1 MSNIASPAARYRS
14 PAIALH
20 WLIAL
25 LIFVGFGMGQF
36 MSGLEM
42 SPSKLQ
48 LFSWHKWI
56 GVTVFL
62 LAALRVA
69 WRIGHRPPPAPAGM
83 PNWQHRAAE
92 ATHGLLYLLMFGIP
106 LSGWL
111 MSSASG
117 YQTVYF
123 GVLPLPDLVGESP
136 KLAALFKLAHVAQCN
151 VLLALVVLHMA
162 AAIKHQYV
170 DGDGLIARMA
180 PVAKGIGL
188 HLTTALAV
196 AAFAIALSFA
206 FGGEEHEES
215 GAAAAAVVTPA
226 AQDTLPSADTTP
238 EGELTVSFSQMGVSV
253 GAVFTRYA
261 VDIAFDPAALERS
274 TIAVRVDVNS
284 FDIGDSSYNA
294 EILAPAWLDGAA
306 HPLASFRSER
316 IEASGADAF
325 VAHGR
330 FELKGISQPLSIP
343 FTVNAEADG
352 RHRYGG
358 RFDISRKAFGVGT
371 ADWDDSVDDRVTIGF
386 LVMLAA

>member
-1 MSNIASPAARYRS
+1 MSNPSSPAERYRS

-42 SPSKLQ
+42 SPGKLQ

-62 LAALRVA
+62 LAVLRVA
-69 WRIGHRPPPAPAGM
+69 WRVGHRPPPAPAGM
-83 PNWQHRAAE
+83 PRWQHRAAE

-123 GVLPLPDLVGESP
+123 GVLPLPDLVGESET
-136 KLAALFKLAHVAQCN
+136 LATTFKLAHVAQCN

-162 AAIKHQYV
+162 AAIKHQYI

-188 HLTTALAV
+188 HLSTAAAI

-206 FGGEEHEES
+206 FGGEEHEHE
-215 GAAAAAVVTPA
+215 GTVAAVPA
-226 AQDTLPSADTTP
+226 VSAVVEPIPTADVTP

-253 GAVFTRYA
+253 GAEFSRYA
-261 VDIAFDPAALERS
+261 VDIVFEPTAPERS
-274 TIAVRVDVNS
+274 SIAVRVDVNS

-294 EILAPAWLDGAA
+294 EILSPAWLDGAA

-316 IEASGADAF
+316 IESSGDGAY

-330 FELKGISQPLSIP
+330 FELKGVSQPVAIP
-343 FTVNAEADG
+343 FSLSTEADG
-352 RHRYGG
+352 RRRYGG
-358 RFDISRKAFGVGT
+358 RFDISRKAFGVGS
-371 ADWDDSVDDRVTIGF
+371 ADWDDSVEDRVTIAF
-386 LVMLAA
+386 VVMLAA